1 MRLALVLLLPLPCIA
16 PLACSAQRAPMAT
29 PPSADPVS
37 PAAATPEPHAIDVAV
52 TVDDLPHHGADA
64 PGTSRLAI
72 HQAFVAAFRAHHL
85 PPVYGFVNGGH
96 LDAHPEDRAALDA
109 WVAAGNPV
117 GNHPRT
123 HPDLHKA
130 PAEGA
135 YLADLDAN
143 EPLLRELSHGAD
155 ERSWKVFRYPFLQEG
170 TDVASRSR
178 IRNQV
183 LARGYRI
190 AQVTIDFYDWAY
202 NAPYA
207 RCLTR
212 HDEQAIA
219 ALKKSYLDDARLEL
233 RWADAAARALFGR
246 PVEQI
251 LLLHIGAFDA
261 LVLDDLLSLYEKL
274 GVRFVPLEQ
283 AMADPIYAG
292 EPRAP
297 RAWEG
302 TFLSQVREARGV
314 DDPPEPN
321 LPEALLGAL
330 CR

>member
-1 MRLALVLLLPLPCIA
+1 VRRALVLPLSLMGLSPV
-16 PLACSAQRAPMAT
+16 ACSAHHASVPASTCAEAQPA
-29 PPSADPVS
+29 SASSTHV
-37 PAAATPEPHAIDVAV
+37 IDVAI
-52 TVDDLPHHGADA
+52 TVDDLPHHGADV
-64 PGTSRLAI
+64 PGQSRLAI
-72 HQAFVAAFRAHHL
+72 HQAFVAAFRAHRV
-85 PPVYGFVNGGH
+85 PPVYGFVNGGQ

-117 GNHPRT
+117 GNHTRT
-123 HPDLHKA
+123 HPDLHRITA
-130 PAEGA
+130 DA
-135 YLADLDAN
+135 YLSDMDAN
-143 EPLLRELSHGAD
+143 EPLLRELAHGAD
-155 ERSWKVFRYPFLQEG
+155 DRSWKVFRYPFLQEG
-170 TDVASRSR
+170 TDLGSRAR
-178 IRNQV
+178 IRDQI

-207 RCLTR
+207 RCLAR
-212 HDEQAIA
+212 HDDLAIA
-219 ALKKSYLDDARLEL
+219 ALRKSFFDDARLSL
-233 RWADAAARALFGR
+233 QWADAAARALFGR

-261 LVLDDLLSLYEKL
+261 PLVDELLTLYEKL

-283 AMADPIYAG
+283 AMADPLYAV
-292 EPRAP
+292 EPRTP

-302 TFLSQVREARGV
+302 TFLEQVREARGV
-314 DDPPEPN
+314 ADPPEPN